1 MQHSDI
7 QRIDTSTLVFLKNLC
22 ACARERLYQD
32 GLNVGAL
39 AEIIE
44 YVWRLIESSYVFI
57 LSQIAQ
63 ITLRKH
69 CSSKLLETMLYLSV

>member
-32 GLNVGAL
+32 GLNVGTL

-44 YVWRLIESSYVFI
+44 HVYRLIKYSYVFI
-57 LSQIAQ
+57 LSQIA
-63 ITLRKH
+63 LRKH